1 MIKFKKEKVIRVWD
15 WDELVIKTYGRPY
28 NFQQHDGCK
37 ERQRFYITVPEEAE
51 DYENDTI
58 PEKINGDEMGVSFAA
73 WLSRDPKEWNG
84 KANDV
89 KFLDLF
95 WNRNFYPNVQMIAND
110 LHAKGLMPKGEYTID
125 IVW

>member
-28 NFQQHDGCK
+28 NFQQQDGCK

-95 WNRNFYPNVQMIAND
+95 WNRNFYPNVQMIEND

-125 IVW
+125 IDW